1 MDLKQLRYF
10 VAVAD
15 AGHITR
21 AAQRL
26 GMQQPPLSQQMKSLE
41 TRVGA
46 PLLLRHARGVSLT
59 HAGELLLEDA
69 RRILADVA
77 AVEDRI
83 ARSASGQHGRL
94 SVAFTSSAAAHRLT
108 PDVLREYRN
117 RFDGVALA
125 LDENNAA
132 GIIEGIVSGKF
143 DCGLLREPTARPEG
157 VAFETLLR
165 EPLLAAL
172 PLDHH
177 RLPPRRSANRLP
189 RLSLG
194 DLAGEGFILVRRPG
208 AAGLYANLLALCR
221 DLGFDPRIV
230 AEVPRTTT
238 CLNLVAAGAGVSVV
252 PASMQDTQRHAVT
265 YCSLV
270 ESARID
276 APLTLAYR
284 REDLHGPLAKFAAMA
299 REVAGRPDPASPA
312 APGRRSVNPDGLR
325 QKGP

>member
-1 MDLKQLRYF
+1 MP
-10 VAVAD
+10 
-15 AGHITR
+15 
-21 AAQRL
+21 QRL
-26 GMQQPPLSQQMKSLE
+26 LALFIFACILPVIAAKPKIKATQTNTDDMWVTSPAPELPTNVTHHTFHSASMNRDVGYCIYLPPNYDQNTDQRFPVIYHLHGAGGNE
-41 TRVGA
+41 TRSVY
-46 PLLLRHARGVSLT
+46 
-59 HAGELLLEDA
+59 
-69 RRILADVA
+69 
-77 AVEDRI
+77 
-83 ARSASGQHGRL
+83 SAS
-94 SVAFTSSAAAHRLT
+94 
-108 PDVLREYRN
+108 VLH
-117 RFDGVALA
+117 
-125 LDENNAA
+125 
-132 GIIEGIVSGKF
+132 EGIVSGKF

-312 APGRRSVNPDGLR
+312 APGRRSVNPDRLR